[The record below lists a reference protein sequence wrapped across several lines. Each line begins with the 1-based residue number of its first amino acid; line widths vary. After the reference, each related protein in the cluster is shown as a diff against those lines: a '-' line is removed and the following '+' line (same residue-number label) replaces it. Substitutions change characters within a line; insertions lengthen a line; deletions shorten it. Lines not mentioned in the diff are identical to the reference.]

1 MAIKHTKNVIL
12 RIVKTIF
19 NKKNNKMS
27 ETIVLGGGCF
37 WCVESVYQNV
47 GGVEAVES
55 GYAGGNTD
63 KPTYEKI
70 CTGRTGHAE
79 VVKVTFDPG
88 KVSLTEILEIFF
100 IASHDP
106 TTLNRQGN
114 DVGTQYRS
122 IILWNSQQQ
131 LETAKTVI
139 DKLNADNVFSGKI
152 VTELKELTD
161 YYKAEEYHQNYFKR
175 NPMQPYCLF
184 SIPPKLSKLKKY
196 FPEKALA

>member
-1 MAIKHTKNVIL
+1 
-12 RIVKTIF
+12 
-19 NKKNNKMS
+19 MS

-47 GGVEAVES
+47 GGVESVES
-55 GYAGGNTD
+55 GYAGGEAKN
-63 KPTYEKI
+63 PTYEQVCSGK
-70 CTGRTGHAE
+70 TGHAE
-79 VVKVTFDPG
+79 VVKITYNPEQIP
-88 KVSLTEILEIFF
+88 LTEILEIFF

-122 IILWNSQQQ
+122 IILWESQEQ
-131 LETAKTVI
+131 LEIAKQVI
-139 DKLNADNVFSGKI
+139 DKLNREDVFNGKI

-161 YYKAEEYHQNYFKR
+161 YYPAEEYHQNYFKKH
-175 NPMQPYCLF
+175 PTQPYCLF

-196 FPEKALA
+196 FPEKVLA

>member
-1 MAIKHTKNVIL
+1 
-12 RIVKTIF
+12 
-19 NKKNNKMS
+19 MS

-47 GGVEAVES
+47 GGVESVES
-55 GYAGGNTD
+55 GYAGGDTKN
-63 KPTYEKI
+63 PTYEQVCSGK
-70 CTGRTGHAE
+70 TGHAE
-79 VVKVTFDPG
+79 VVKITFNPQQIP
-88 KVSLTEILEIFF
+88 LTQILEIFF

-122 IILWNSQQQ
+122 IILWQSQEQ
-131 LETAKTVI
+131 LETAQQVI
-139 DKLNADNVFSGKI
+139 DKLNQENTFNGKI

-161 YYKAEEYHQNYFKR
+161 YYPAEEYHQNYFKKH
-175 NPMQPYCLF
+175 PMQPYCLF

-196 FPEKALA
+196 FPEKVLA